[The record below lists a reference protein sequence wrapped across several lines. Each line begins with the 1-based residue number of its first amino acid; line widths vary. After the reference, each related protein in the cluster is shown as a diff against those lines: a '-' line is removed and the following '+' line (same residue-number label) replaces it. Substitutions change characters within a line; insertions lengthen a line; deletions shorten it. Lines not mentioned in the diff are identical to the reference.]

1 MIIFLSVWCFRRSCE
16 LSKKWES
23 CHVPLQL
30 TSVMTRYPKDV
41 VLRPKQ
47 RKHLILCLRYPAPKA
62 YGSPTWSTLWVFQTP
77 PGGRWT
83 RNVSLS
89 CLPAM
94 PVKKQYWYWSLYIAR
109 KGGGGYFTIKS
120 TWSPPPKKNLLSIL
134 MILPNWQLISYS
146 PPLCPVSDD
155 WFPSVPSK
163 SHTTPPKTLWPPP
176 PRRLLTPCPLYFK
189 GCYYISRNK
198 KHSSCFAV
206 CVKTQSSTLKWT
218 IMMGGIESKQLFIP
232 CSEYL
237 PSDRISPVLLD
248 L

>member
-1 MIIFLSVWCFRRSCE
+1 MIIFPSVWGFRRSCE

-89 CLPAM
+89 CFPAM
-94 PVKKQYWYWSLYIAR
+94 PVKKQYWYWPLYIAR
-109 KGGGGYFTIKS
+109 KGGGGFHNKIYLI
-120 TWSPPPKKNLLSIL
+120 SPPPQKKNLLSIL

-146 PPLCPVSDD
+146 PPLCSVSDD
-155 WFPSVPSK
+155 WFPLFHLKAIQPLRK
-163 SHTTPPKTLWPPP
+163 PFDLPPP
-176 PRRLLTPCPLYFK
+176 DDY
-189 GCYYISRNK
+189 
-198 KHSSCFAV
+198 
-206 CVKTQSSTLKWT
+206 
-218 IMMGGIESKQLFIP
+218 
-232 CSEYL
+232 
-237 PSDRISPVLLD
+237 
-248 L
+248 